1 MGKKEDKEM
10 LNTVLSIVAVISGI
24 GLIVAVQKEYEDI
37 NKENRRLKRCVI
49 KAHSQGYREGIG
61 TWLQK

>member
-1 MGKKEDKEM
+1 M
-10 LNTVLSIVAVISGI
+10 LNTVLMVVGFISGV
-24 GLIVAVQKEYEDI
+24 GLIVAMQKEYEDN
-37 NKENRRLKRCVI
+37 NKEKRRLKRCVI

>member
-10 LNTVLSIVAVISGI
+10 LNTVLMVVGFISGV
-24 GLIVAVQKEYEDI
+24 GLIVAMQKEYEDN
-37 NKENRRLKRCVI
+37 NKEKRRLKRCVV
-49 KAHSQGYREGIG
+49 KAYYKGQREGIG

>member
-10 LNTVLSIVAVISGI
+10 LNTVLMVVGFISGV
-24 GLIVAVQKEYEDI
+24 GLIVAMQKEYEDN
-37 NKENRRLKRCVI
+37 NKEKRRLKRCVI